1 MNFLSL
7 SFLSTLLLLG
17 GLASAAPAPQ
27 KVTFDRDGLEE
38 DLAELKKQGEQGSS
52 YAMQQLSRRYA
63 VHRITDQATRWHER
77 YVQQLIKEAEQGRS
91 KSMLQLAALY
101 LRGSEFLPPSRS
113 DATTWLTRASAAGE
127 PSAAYILADIHAH
140 DKQAQLA
147 DQSYRRSYEL
157 YSKLLE
163 HPGQKADALYWLGI
177 MELHGQG
184 RQKDAS
190 KAIAHFSQSAELGSR
205 VALQRLFQCYASGIG
220 VAKDKQKALSYARE
234 LADWH
239 DQGAMAFLLA
249 SSYLDGD
256 GVPVDK
262 ALGEHYLQRACDL
275 QLPAAYTRQGLEWM
289 AGAKRAEALEL
300 FHKAA
305 QLGDVRALRELGE
318 YAQQQAQTAEG
329 DVREAWQIKTVLYLT
344 QAVELH
350 DPVAAWMLAEY
361 YQQQGEEGLANGYI
375 VKASDGGLR
384 EAMGARGLLHM
395 LPHSNMDWNPTL
407 AYQWWELG
415 AEAGDATATRY
426 LNIFLYGVIPT
437 VLFVAFLLPIL
448 LMRFIVWRRKKRAA
462 S

>member
-1 MNFLSL
+1 
-7 SFLSTLLLLG
+7 
-17 GLASAAPAPQ
+17 
-27 KVTFDRDGLEE
+27 
-38 DLAELKKQGEQGSS
+38 
-52 YAMQQLSRRYA
+52 MQQLSRRYA
-63 VHRITDQATRWHER
+63 MHRITDQATLWHER
-77 YVQQLIKEAEQGRS
+77 YVQQLIKEAEAGRS

-113 DATTWLTRASAAGE
+113 DTVAWLTRASSAGE

-147 DQSYRRSYEL
+147 EQSYRRSYEL
-157 YSKLLE
+157 YSRLLDRPE
-163 HPGQKADALYWLGI
+163 QKADALYWLAI

-190 KAIAHFSQSAELGSR
+190 KAIAHFTQSAELGSR
-205 VALQRLFQCYASGIG
+205 VAFQRLFQCYTLGIG

-234 LADWH
+234 LADKH
-239 DQGAMAFLLA
+239 DQPEMAFLLA

-256 GVPVDK
+256 GVPVDR
-262 ALGEHYLQRACDL
+262 ALGELYLQRACEL

-289 AGAKRAEALEL
+289 ARGKSAEALEL

-305 QLGDVRALRELGE
+305 QLGDGRALRELGA
-318 YAQQQAQTAEG
+318 YALLQAQTSNGGQQET
-329 DVREAWQIKTVLYLT
+329 WQSQAVLYLT
-344 QAVELH
+344 RAVELH

-361 YQQQGEEGLANGYI
+361 YQQLGEEGLANSYV
-375 VKASDGGLR
+375 VKASDGGLK

-395 LPHSNMDWNPTL
+395 LPHSNIAWNPTQ

-415 AEAGDATATRY
+415 AEAGDTTATRY
-426 LNIFLYGVIPT
+426 MNVFLYAIIPS

-448 LMRFIVWRRKKRAA
+448 FMRFIVWRRKKRAA